1 MTLKKTM
8 FSDEVLETV
17 SHKLLNKFIM
27 FQEEASCSSKD
38 YKLLKSL
45 FVQAFLE
52 GALKRGEML
61 LEEIKKG

>member
-8 FSDEVLETV
+8 FSDEGLETV

-27 FQEEASCSSKD
+27 FQEASCSSKD